1 MSKCHIVRNLISRL
15 IYFRSEDDSAM
26 VKDFVTCVRM
36 HALAK
41 DEPECTEERIVELIR
56 NDYFK
61 LNVLEKFTDIYMC
74 IEGKPNLLSKSLPSR
89 HMTSKQWVSTSMQ

>member
-1 MSKCHIVRNLISRL
+1 MSKCHFVGNLISRL

-41 DEPECTEERIVELIR
+41 DEPECTEERIVELIQ